1 MDDDARYRTI
11 VCVRCGR
18 AWPLDAADGL
28 CPVCLLNTGVADSE
42 LPTRSTGSPMSPAD
56 EMSNWLHEG
65 DTWGNYRIGRLLG
78 RGGMGEVFEAEQL
91 STGRRL
97 ALKVLRRRLQRP
109 EDRARFLREGQ
120 LAASVSHPHTVYI
133 FGSEEIAGI
142 PVITMELLTGRTLKD
157 RVAAEG
163 PLAPSAAAAAVLDI
177 IGGLDA
183 AHAAGIL
190 HRDIKPSNCFL
201 NHDGSVKVG
210 DFGLSIS
217 TLSRDVN
224 LELATGGFQGTP
236 QFAAPEQL
244 RGEPL
249 DVRADIYAVGATLY
263 YLLTGQPPFGGAAF
277 AELIARTLHE
287 PPPSPR
293 AARRD
298 VPPGLASLVVQ
309 CLSRSPAVRPQSY
322 AALAEALRPY
332 VRANNAPPRPGAR
345 VLAGVVDS
353 VTAGLPMGAIVVW
366 LQSHAGVIGLSALPP
381 LERRVAA
388 SLWLIIA
395 AYYLTFEYL
404 WGAGLGKRLFGLRV
418 VSAIGPP
425 SLRQLLIRTAI
436 FCLPGMVQMAVVLW
450 RGSLPAIVFGAVNLP
465 ETVTSPATGLLF
477 GAILFASARSG
488 NGWSGLH
495 DLISGTR
502 VVAPLGLG
510 HRTSRAAE
518 VAAPVPALDSRVRYG
533 PFVAVADLGATD
545 RGTLLLAFD
554 PVLRRDVWIHRVP
567 PGDPPTSR
575 ARQDVSRIGRLHW
588 LGGQRTAD
596 HQWDAFEAP
605 SGRALLTANEPVGW
619 ATVKVWLMDLA
630 DEFITGERDGSPS
643 SASLQHLWLRDDGRV
658 VVLDF
663 RYPATGVVHDLE
675 ASIER
680 AATQLLAAVAGHVRS
695 QARTASHGPGS
706 YPLSVLTLI
715 DMWRRGLPRTP
726 KEVRNQLLGRSGF
739 PDRVTRARRALP
751 LALSLAPVFV
761 MTLAGLMAIPAMRQ
775 MRTAEHANMLQWL
788 DLLIA
793 PGPDSRLLDP
803 ALREDAER
811 YVVER
816 FRSSLGD
823 NAFWRTVNPQPVRQ
837 SQRHDLARRLLDG
850 YRPTPGKSFAEVS
863 VRLAPEIDRANAV
876 STQIAD
882 EAPLFASVVFALMS
896 AIVVGLVMVCHFVSS
911 LLVPGGVITRLNGLA
926 VVTADDREVRRG
938 RSLVR
943 VLLVWSPAIAWF
955 VYLAVV
961 MNGPAR
967 TTAPQ
972 TPIVPLAL
980 TYLLLAGGMIA
991 TLVTPWRGWHDRLAR
1006 TWVIPR

>member
-1 MDDDARYRTI
+1 M
-11 VCVRCGR
+11 
-18 AWPLDAADGL
+18 
-28 CPVCLLNTGVADSE
+28 
-42 LPTRSTGSPMSPAD
+42 LPTVSSADPAIPAG
-56 EMSNWLHEG
+56 EMSDRLHDG
-65 DTWGNYRIGRLLG
+65 DIWGNYRIGRLLG
-78 RGGMGEVFEAEQL
+78 RGGMGEAFEAEQL

-97 ALKVLRRRLQRP
+97 ALKVLRSRLQRP

-133 FGSEEIAGI
+133 FGSEEIDGI
-142 PVITMELLTGRTLKD
+142 PVISMELLTGRTLKD

-163 PLAPSAAAAAVLDI
+163 PLAPSDAAEAVLEI

-217 TLSRDVN
+217 TLRRDVN

-263 YLLTGQPPFGGAAF
+263 YLLIGRPPFEEANLS
-277 AELIARTLHE
+277 ELIARTLHE
-287 PPPSPR
+287 PAPSPR

-298 VPPGLASLVVQ
+298 VPPGLASLVAQ
-309 CLSRSPAVRPQSY
+309 CLSKSPAARPQSY

-332 VRANNAPPRPGAR
+332 ARANNAPPRPGAR

-353 VTAGLPMGAIVVW
+353 VTVTLPMGAIIIW

-388 SLWLIIA
+388 SLWLIVA

-425 SLRQLLIRTAI
+425 SLRQLLIRTAM
-436 FCLPGMVQMAVVLW
+436 FCLPGIVQMAVVLW
-450 RGSLPAIVFGAVNLP
+450 RGSLPAIGFGAVNLP
-465 ETVTSPATGLLF
+465 EGFTFPAIGMLF
-477 GAILFASARSG
+477 GAILFASARPG

-495 DLISGTR
+495 DLASGTR
-502 VVAPLGLG
+502 VVAPVRLAQ
-510 HRTSRAAE
+510 RTSRAPE
-518 VAAPVPALDSRVRYG
+518 VAAPLPALDKRVRYG

-545 RGTLLLAFD
+545 RGTLILAFD

-567 PGDPPTSR
+567 PGNPQTSR
-575 ARQDVSRIGRLHW
+575 IRQDVSRTGRLHW
-588 LGGQRTAD
+588 LAGQRTAD

-605 SGRALLTANEPVGW
+605 SGRPLLAANEPVGW
-619 ATVKVWLMDLA
+619 ATVKVWLTDLA
-630 DEFITGERDGSPS
+630 DEFAAGEKDGSPS
-643 SASLQHLWLRDDGRV
+643 SASLQHLWLRDDGHL

-663 RYPATGVVHDLE
+663 RYSARGAAENTD

-680 AATQLLAAVAGHVRS
+680 DAAPLLAAIAIHARSLAPAG
-695 QARTASHGPGS
+695 SHGPGA
-706 YPLSVLTLI
+706 YPLSLLTLI
-715 DMWRRGLPRTP
+715 DMWRRGLPRTLQ
-726 KEVRNQLLGRSGF
+726 EVRAQLLRLSGA

-751 LALSLAPVFV
+751 LALSLAPIVVFS
-761 MTLAGLMAIPAMRQ
+761 LAGMMGTTAILQ
-775 MRTAEHANMLQWL
+775 NRTAEHANMLQWL
-788 DLLIA
+788 DLLLA

-803 ALREDAER
+803 SLRDDAEH
-811 YVVER
+811 YVAER
-816 FRSSLGD
+816 FRPSLSDDG
-823 NAFWRTVNPQPVRQ
+823 FWRTMNPQPVRQ
-837 SQRHDLARRLLDG
+837 SQRHDLARRLLNG
-850 YRPTPGKSFAEVS
+850 SRPAQGQSFAELS
-863 VRLAPEIDRANAV
+863 VRLAPEIDRVNTV
-876 STQIAD
+876 SRKIGD
-882 EAPLFASVVFALMS
+882 GAPLFAAVVFALLS
-896 AIVVGLVMVCHFVSS
+896 AIVVGVVMVCHLVSS

-938 RSLVR
+938 RSLARTLV
-943 VLLVWSPAIAWF
+943 VWSPAIVWF

-961 MNGPAR
+961 MNGPPGTA
-967 TTAPQ
+967 APQ

-980 TYLLLAGGMIA
+980 TYLLLAGGTIA
-991 TLVTPWRGWHDRLAR
+991 TLTTPWRGWHDRVAK
-1006 TWVIPR
+1006 TWVVPR